1 MNKTMNKNNDNL
13 FVFLFLILGI
23 IFLPLSVPTTIII
36 NAQPHSDSI
45 SGGTTSSSIERE
57 ENNTK
62 DPKIKD
68 NIDKQQMGI
77 CVVGAGGPCN
87 GDSNFD
93 GRDDRTGQCI
103 LSNGCGSS
111 SSSSSNR
118 TVQNKS
124 TNTTSANSTSDSP
137 IMVDGLMLK

>member
-1 MNKTMNKNNDNL
+1 MNKTMNKNNDTL
-13 FVFLFLILGI
+13 FVFLFLIMGI
-23 IFLPLSVPTTIII
+23 IFLSLSVPTTIMI
-36 NAQPHSDSI
+36 NAQPPSDSI

-62 DPKIKD
+62 DPKVKN

-93 GRDDRTGQCI
+93 GRDEMTGQCI

-111 SSSSSNR
+111 SNSSNR
-118 TVQNKS
+118 AVQNKS
-124 TNTTSANSTSDSP
+124 TNTTSANSTSNSP

>member
-1 MNKTMNKNNDNL
+1 MNKTVKKNNDTL
-13 FVFLFLILGI
+13 RIFILILAI
-23 IFLPLSVPTTIII
+23 SFLSLSVHTIMI
-36 NAQPHSDSI
+36 NAQQSSDSI
-45 SGGTTSSSIERE
+45 SGGTTSSSTERE

-62 DPKIKD
+62 DTKVKD
-68 NIDKQQMGI
+68 NTDKQQMGI
-77 CVVGAGGPCN
+77 CVVGTGGPCN

-111 SSSSSNR
+111 NSSNR
-118 TVQNKS
+118 TVQGKS
-124 TNTTSANSTSDSP
+124 PNTTSTTNSKWNSP

>member
-1 MNKTMNKNNDNL
+1 MRL
-13 FVFLFLILGI
+13 SVFLFLILGI
-23 IFLPLSVPTTIII
+23 SFLSLSVPTTIMI
-36 NAQPHSDSI
+36 NAQLSSDSI
-45 SGGTTSSSIERE
+45 SGGTTSSSTERE
-57 ENNTK
+57 GNNTK
-62 DPKIKD
+62 DTKVKD
-68 NIDKQQMGI
+68 NTDKQQMGI

-111 SSSSSNR
+111 SNGI
-118 TVQNKS
+118 VQDKS
-124 TNTTSANSTSDSP
+124 PNTTSITNSTSNSS

>member
-1 MNKTMNKNNDNL
+1 M
-13 FVFLFLILGI
+13 
-23 IFLPLSVPTTIII
+23 I
-36 NAQPHSDSI
+36 NAQPPSDSI

-57 ENNTK
+57 ENNIK
-62 DPKIKD
+62 DPKVKN

-93 GRDDRTGQCI
+93 GRDEMTGQCI

-111 SSSSSNR
+111 SDSSNR
-118 TVQNKS
+118 AVQNKS
-124 TNTTSANSTSDSP
+124 TNTTSANSTSNSL